1 MIANVG
7 RIWEAV
13 STDTSRLA
21 LTGVRF
27 DAEAATLTATDT
39 YIAAQVP
46 CKVQEGDESGII
58 PAAALEEANGE
69 SLRIAD
75 GKAVLRMLDGERSW
89 DLLAGPY
96 PETIDKVLADLAGA
110 PPSNAL
116 ALNGGLLQRLTL
128 ALLGSTTTALTLHPT
143 HPLRAIRVAMRNGQG
158 AIMPARGAESTDEPL
173 TLEDATFDASDDAIL
188 RGVQA
193 AVAALQSKKGKA
205 RAAQAFR
212 DAL

>member
-13 STDTSRLA
+13 ATDTSRLV

-27 DAEAATLTATDT
+27 DAEAATLTASDT

-58 PAAALEEANGE
+58 PAAALREANGG

-75 GKAVLRMLDGERSW
+75 GKAVLKLSDGERSW

-96 PETIDKVLADLAGA
+96 PEAIDQVLADLAEA
-110 PPSNAL
+110 PLSNAL
-116 ALNGGLLQRLTL
+116 GLNSELLRRLTL
-128 ALLGSTTTALTLHPT
+128 ALLGNTKNALTLYPT
-143 HPLRAIRVAMRNGQG
+143 HPLRAIRVIGG
-158 AIMPARGAESTDEPL
+158 AIMPAGGSGSADEPL
-173 TLEDATFDASDDAIL
+173 TLDESVGSMADDETLLRAIQAGAAAL
-188 RGVQA
+188 HGRRGKSA
-193 AVAALQSKKGKA
+193 AV
-205 RAAQAFR
+205 RAFR
-212 DAL
+212 KALAE